1 MYDYYDEPYYEPTV
15 ADEIFLEAREK
26 LIESLKDSVKQ
37 HIENL
42 ERENLEI
49 KSKNEKLLKQV
60 SEIESKKLE
69 LERAK
74 QTLERDVRKERLS
87 TLLEQLKVERFMVKT
102 KTMYGKKCDKCNEER
117 YIEFISPLGNK
128 LKERCD
134 CYDNKVIA
142 YFPKSHLCTEFK
154 VDSQNG
160 NKLRMWY
167 KENTYG
173 REEYYSSGSHYEK
186 SYTDEDYSTLNTYNI
201 FFDTIE
207 ECQKYCDWL
216 NRDIDL
222 SQYSENL

>member
-26 LIESLKDSVKQ
+26 LIESLKESVKQ

-74 QTLERDVRKERLS
+74 QTLERDVRRERLS

-117 YIEFISPLGNK
+117 YIEFISPLGNQ
-128 LKERCD
+128 LREICD
-134 CYDNKVIA
+134 CYDNKVVA

-167 KENTYG
+167 KENTYD
-173 REEYYSSGSHYEK
+173 REEYYSSSSYYEK
-186 SYTDEDYSTLNTYNI
+186 SYTDEDYDTLNIYAI